1 MKLLQVK
8 SFRQTSGM
16 CGPACLKMVLEYYG
30 IKMSEKKLAKMCGA
44 TASLGSNAGRIL
56 ATAKKLGF
64 KGFIK
69 DSATIS
75 ELAKFLKKDMPV
87 IVDWFSV
94 NDGHYSVVVGLD
106 KRYVYLEDPEL
117 GRLNVIEKDVF
128 RRVWFD
134 FNGKYL
140 VKSSKNLL
148 IRRVLVIHP

>member
-8 SFRQTSGM
+8 SFRQHPGM

-44 TASLGSNAGRIL
+44 TASLGVEAKHL
-56 ATAKKLGF
+56 LTAAKKLGL

-69 DSATIS
+69 DHATIS
-75 ELAKFLKKDMPV
+75 ELASFLKRDIPV

-106 KRYVYLEDPEL
+106 KRYIYLEDPEF
-117 GRLNVIEKDVF
+117 GRLNIIEIEVF
-128 RRVWFD
+128 RRIWFD
-134 FNGKYL
+134 YPGKYL
-140 VKSSKNLL
+140 RSSKSLI
-148 IRRVLVIHP
+148 IRRVLVLHK